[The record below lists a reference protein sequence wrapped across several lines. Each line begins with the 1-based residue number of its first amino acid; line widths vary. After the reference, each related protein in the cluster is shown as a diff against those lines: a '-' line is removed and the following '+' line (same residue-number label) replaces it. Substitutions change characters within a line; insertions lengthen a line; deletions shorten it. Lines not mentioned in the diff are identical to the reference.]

1 VCWRWG
7 GAGVCVDRMRGQRGG
22 LCHGSKETKDRG
34 IDFFFRAERG
44 GLWWEFGSWGIY
56 VLPDHN
62 EKRILLNFTVLTH
75 GYLVT
80 LSSSIVIVL
89 GIVLKPPIHSSHRA
103 KSTTAK
109 ALRIQRNA

>member
-1 VCWRWG
+1 VLTEC
-7 GAGVCVDRMRGQRGG
+7 GVRGG
-22 LCHGSKETKDRG
+22 LCHGSKETKDHG
-34 IDFFFRAERG
+34 IDFFSSRARG
-44 GLWWEFGSWGIY
+44 VMVGVWQLGY
-56 VLPDHN
+56 LLPGYN
-62 EKRILLNFTVLTH
+62 EKRILLLTH

-80 LSSSIVIVL
+80 LSSSVVIVL

>member
-1 VCWRWG
+1 MRVFVCWRWG
-7 GAGVCVDRMRGQRGG
+7 GAGVCVDRMRGQRGTLPWEQG
-22 LCHGSKETKDRG
+22 DEGPWHR
-34 IDFFFRAERG
+34 FFFRAERG
-44 GLWWEFGSWGIY
+44 GYGGGLAVGVSVTGSQRKE
-56 VLPDHN
+56 N
-62 EKRILLNFTVLTH
+62 STVLTR

-80 LSSSIVIVL
+80 LSSSVVIVL

>member
-1 VCWRWG
+1 MFVLTEC
-7 GAGVCVDRMRGQRGG
+7 GVRGG
-22 LCHGSKETKDRG
+22 LCLGSKETKDRG
-34 IDFFFRAERG
+34 IVFFFEQSEG
-44 GLWWEFGSWGIY
+44 VMVGFWQLGYLCITGSQRK
-56 VLPDHN
+56 
-62 EKRILLNFTVLTH
+62 ENFTALTH

-89 GIVLKPPIHSSHRA
+89 GIVLKPPIHSSYRA

>member
-1 VCWRWG
+1 MLTEC
-7 GAGVCVDRMRGQRGG
+7 GVRGG
-22 LCHGSKETKDRG
+22 DFAMGARRRRTMASIFFSSRARG
-34 IDFFFRAERG
+34 VMGG
-44 GLWWEFGSWGIY
+44 GLAVGVSVTGSQRKEN
-56 VLPDHN
+56 P
-62 EKRILLNFTVLTH
+62 TVLTH

>member
-1 VCWRWG
+1 MV
-7 GAGVCVDRMRGQRGG
+7 GVWQLGY
-22 LCHGSKETKDRG
+22 L
-34 IDFFFRAERG
+34 
-44 GLWWEFGSWGIY
+44 
-56 VLPDHN
+56 LPGYN
-62 EKRILLNFTVLTH
+62 GKKNPTVLTH

-89 GIVLKPPIHSSHRA
+89 GIVLKPPIHSSYRA